1 MPERFEIEE
10 LMDSPRMRLFR
21 RFGAHLRTRVRV
33 LAVLF
38 IFGFIIGYPL
48 AGGAI
53 DWLIIQ

>member
-38 IFGFIIGYPL
+38 IFGFIIEFIRP
-48 AGGAI
+48 
-53 DWLIIQ
+53 